1 MGNEARMRRKR
12 QAEPSGESSNED
24 QTPPSAEASQEQPH
38 HASHSKELSV
48 PVKTDTHKVVMQL
61 YKTGGTAQI
70 AREFISNSIDS
81 GCSSI
86 KLAPLPYPARLAGF
100 AVVDN
105 GHGMSRDGNLVSWT
119 TDSNPQSI
127 TDFVLGEKGL
137 GQLNSSSDDSDQ
149 SYSARINAIKA
160 EMLSPFLQQASGTL
174 IVVLG
179 FQSAE
184 EGVEAS
190 AAAVPKAPE
199 QQQQFQKLL
208 QQVAEYDG
216 TVPHA
221 KAAGK
226 QGMPELLLYM
236 RHKTALGQPFTREAL
251 TAGGFSKDETD
262 LCAGQGILRDMNLP
276 KFQFLAGSPGGDNEP
291 QFKMHEL
298 PSGYNFVPLQQ
309 EAAGSVETTDP
320 GLVRDW
326 KKSTFQGRTI
336 SWFEHAA
343 KKYGLVIAVDGQALR
358 TQHYTNLRRKGTRGS
373 SPILEMSMS
382 QFTGMQLSSRNVFVC
397 NDRSIFRALAE
408 RGYSKLAEEIY
419 SQQISVLMNGDFE
432 LGADRTKLSNK
443 SEALLRDTD
452 FLGKLAKALDVAKT
466 GELNSPSIFGQLLA
480 RIDKDR
486 RASHPGAMAA
496 REGRFRKSIT
506 EIQQR
511 PITINLQNPS
521 SGKVKQHIKYEPRVE
536 AALEQLY
543 CSVSSH
549 LDYHPH
555 LLVDSC
561 GDMSR
566 GLFAWWPELQSAIQS
581 GEGIDMFGQMRASD
595 GNVDP
600 SSSAAVKAEF
610 KHEWDVPLSKASSK
624 GSFNHDLI
632 GLDFIFCWTFKFP
645 GEHPCDEDPEAT
657 ADYLHPALAA
667 FKQGFALVIAA

>member
-1 MGNEARMRRKR
+1 
-12 QAEPSGESSNED
+12 
-24 QTPPSAEASQEQPH
+24 
-38 HASHSKELSV
+38 
-48 PVKTDTHKVVMQL
+48 
-61 YKTGGTAQI
+61 
-70 AREFISNSIDS
+70 
-81 GCSSI
+81 
-86 KLAPLPYPARLAGF
+86 
-100 AVVDN
+100 
-105 GHGMSRDGNLVSWT
+105 MSRDGNLVSWT

-174 IVVLG
+174 IV
-179 FQSAE
+179 
-184 EGVEAS
+184 
-190 AAAVPKAPE
+190 
-199 QQQQFQKLL
+199 
-208 QQVAEYDG
+208 
-216 TVPHA
+216 
-221 KAAGK
+221 
-226 QGMPELLLYM
+226 GMPELLLYM

-320 GLVRDW
+320 GL
-326 KKSTFQGRTI
+326 
-336 SWFEHAA
+336 
-343 KKYGLVIAVDGQALR
+343 ALR

-521 SGKVKQHIKYEPRVE
+521 SGKVKQHIKYEPRRAVCMVAR
-536 AALEQLY
+536 AAI
-543 CSVSSH
+543 CNTVR
-549 LDYHPH
+549 
-555 LLVDSC
+555 
-561 GDMSR
+561 R
-566 GLFAWWPELQSAIQS
+566 G
-581 GEGIDMFGQMRASD
+581 
-595 GNVDP
+595 
-600 SSSAAVKAEF
+600 
-610 KHEWDVPLSKASSK
+610 H
-624 GSFNHDLI
+624 
-632 GLDFIFCWTFKFP
+632 
-645 GEHPCDEDPEAT
+645 
-657 ADYLHPALAA
+657 
-667 FKQGFALVIAA
+667 